1 MLLGNHLTLCKHGL
15 TDFLV
20 AVHIAIMGC
29 IGASVAPAVY
39 IHYEIAIEEEPY
51 PVVDQLRLSGAPCLM
66 DA

>member
-1 MLLGNHLTLCKHGL
+1 MLLGSHLTLCKHGL
-15 TDFLV
+15 KDFPV

-29 IGASVAPAVY
+29 AGASVVPTIYAR
-39 IHYEIAIEEEPY
+39 YEIGIEEEQY